1 MATQQ
6 RWLTAPPSEHTIRVR
21 LIKDLGLM
29 SIPSA
34 LFIEP
39 VAEGHEVFNGPD
51 MAYLIENENLGKKAV
66 FDLGVRKDWWNL
78 PPKVRDPLAF
88 CVGVKVEKDVP
99 EVLKE
104 SGIPLDA
111 INDVIWSHSHLDHRG
126 DVSLFPPNTILNYGK
141 EMAAMKPEVTGNKE
155 AVFLSSDFA
164 GRHNNEID
172 FSKSTLKIGGF
183 RALDFY
189 DDGSFYL
196 LDTPGHDHGHLS
208 ALARTTSS
216 KAGHGKDTFILLA
229 GDACHFCGVLRPN
242 VSHPFPQPH
251 LPSSTIG
258 VSDVENSESL
268 LSRHPKYQQ
277 SPLAAAKSVEEA
289 RVNPWYGIAAGQLS
303 TFLDPVLGQRTA
315 NTIKETFDEA
325 ENVFVALCHDLSLL
339 AEDNGRPVLPT
350 LNDAPQGDL
359 NGWYENGWKD
369 KLYWT
374 WVSQLGK
381 EDGNGNGSIQMRE
394 PVITGFW
401 MDGKTYEKA
410 QEVFDKAL
418 KE

>member
-6 RWLTAPPSEHTIRVR
+6 RWLTAPPSAHTVRVR
-21 LIKDLGLM
+21 LIKDLGVM

-34 LFIEP
+34 LFFEP

-51 MAYLIENENLGKKAV
+51 TAFLIENDNIGKKAV

-88 CVGVKVEKDVP
+88 CVGVKVDTDVP

-104 SGIPLDA
+104 SGVLLDD

-126 DVSLFPPNTILNYGK
+126 DISLFPPSTALNYGK
-141 EMAAMKPEVTGNKE
+141 EMATLKPEITGEEE
-155 AVFLSSDFA
+155 AVFLSSDFS
-164 GRHNNEID
+164 GRQNNEID
-172 FSKSTLKIGGF
+172 FDKSTLKIGGF

-216 KAGHGKDTFILLA
+216 NAGHGKDTFILLA

-242 VSHPFPQPH
+242 ASHPFPHPH

-258 VSDVENSESL
+258 VSDIADSESL
-268 LSRHPKYQQ
+268 LRRHPKYQQ
-277 SPLAAAKSVEEA
+277 SPHAAAELAEEV

-303 TFLDPVLGQRTA
+303 TFLDPELGQRTA
-315 NTIKETFDEA
+315 STVKEAFDEA
-325 ENVFVALCHDLSLL
+325 ENVFIALCHDLSLL
-339 AEDNGRPVLPT
+339 AEENGKPVLPT
-350 LNDAPQGDL
+350 LNHDSQGDL
-359 NGWYENGWKD
+359 NSWYENGWKD

-381 EDGNGNGSIQMRE
+381 EYNNGKIQMRE
-394 PVITGFW
+394 PLITGFW
-401 MDGKTYEKA
+401 MNGKKYEKA

-418 KE
+418 TE

>member
-6 RWLTAPPSEHTIRVR
+6 RWLTAPPSAHTVRVR

-141 EMAAMKPEVTGNKE
+141 EIAAMKPEITGKEE
-155 AVFLSSDFA
+155 AVFLLSDFA

-189 DDGSFYL
+189 NDGSFYL

-242 VSHPFPQPH
+242 VSHPFPHPH

-258 VSDVENSESL
+258 VSDVGNSESL

-350 LNDAPQGDL
+350 LNDAPQEDL

-381 EDGNGNGSIQMRE
+381 EDENGTIQMRG
-394 PVITGFW
+394 PLITGFW
-401 MDGKTYEKA
+401 MNGKTYENA